1 MQFRVDQRYA
11 AARDDVLAAYTDVA
25 LYPLLDG
32 LPKIGEP
39 RVLDREQKGHLVTMR
54 VHYRFVADLPSAA
67 LAVIDP
73 ERLTWVDETVYDLAA
88 GTSTTRL
95 LPDHY
100 ADRLTASA
108 SATYQSDPS
117 QPARSARHVRGDLKV
132 RMALVGGKVERAIA
146 EGLIEHLTD
155 EARVVEQFLARS

>member
-1 MQFRVDQRYA
+1 VQFRADQRYA
-11 AARDDVLAAYTDVA
+11 ATRDAVLAAYTDVA

-39 RVLDREQKGHLVTMR
+39 KVIDRQQKGHLVTLR

-73 ERLTWVDETVYDLAA
+73 QRLTWIDETVYDLAA

-100 ADRLTASA
+100 PDRLTASA
-108 SATYQSDPS
+108 TATYTADPADPS
-117 QPARSARHVRGDLKV
+117 RSIRHVRGDLKV
-132 RMALVGGKVERAIA
+132 RMALVGGKVERAIV
-146 EGLIEHLTD
+146 EGLTEHLDD
-155 EARVVEQFLARS
+155 ETGVVERFVDRA